1 LKKKKVLSRLCF
13 FLGVVSVLLS
23 FGQRKQAEKK
33 EKYLVFD
40 FLQVLYLNDTLQVF
54 VISGKRVVFIQKTLP
69 HSLLC
74 ISDMT
79 CSLMVPGSSLNGM
92 EAPLTFFV
100 ATARFLLTH
109 LTYTIFCFQCILL
122 FHQ

>member
-1 LKKKKVLSRLCF
+1 MKKKVLSRLCF

-33 EKYLVFD
+33 GKYLVFD

-92 EAPLTFFV
+92 EAPLKFFA

-109 LTYTIFCFQCILL
+109 LTCMIFCFQCILL
-122 FHQ
+122 FH

>member
-1 LKKKKVLSRLCF
+1 VLSRLCF

-92 EAPLTFFV
+92 EVPLTFFA
-100 ATARFLLTH
+100 ATAKFLLTH
-109 LTYTIFCFQCILL
+109 LTCMIFCFQCILL
-122 FHQ
+122 FH

>member
-1 LKKKKVLSRLCF
+1 MKKKKVLFRLCF

-54 VISGKRVVFIQKTLP
+54 VISGKRVVFIQKTFP

-92 EAPLTFFV
+92 EAPLKFFV

-109 LTYTIFCFQCILL
+109 LTCMIFCFQCILL
-122 FHQ
+122 FH